1 MPIYRQL
8 RLRLFGEI
16 GVEKSIAVWYCLLT
30 KTNTP
35 DSSCFRRF
43 IAFFS
48 LTGDGICKG
57 FSAVCTNLSCQNRVY
72 ALAIDDIVKL

>member
-30 KTNTP
+30 ANTP
-35 DSSCFRRF
+35 DSSHFRRF

-48 LTGDGICKG
+48 LTGDSICKG

-72 ALAIDDIVKL
+72 ALVIDDIVKL